1 MREYDRF
8 EDFVEDKAGQLTI
21 VGILTIFLELVVYMA
36 MLPAI
41 NQVIND
47 MLPNLDP
54 TSQTIVS
61 LFPLFLTVAITANIF
76 IYMSPQYPT

>member
-1 MREYDRF
+1 MSF
-8 EDFVEDKAGQLTI
+8 ERFVEDRAGQLTI
-21 VGILTIFLELVVYMA
+21 VGLLTIFLELVAYMA

-47 MLPNLDP
+47 LLPNLDA

-61 LFPLFLTVAITANIF
+61 LIPLFLTIAITANIF